1 MVDTDMIFRFV
12 FPSEADCEMRTFR
25 IYQVIGGT
33 AHEELVLYKV
43 RQETTL
49 PNINS
54 LNALKCGS
62 SHIRRPVPVH
72 QVEPL
77 PITER
82 T

>member
-12 FPSEADCEMRTFR
+12 FPSEADCDMRTFR

-43 RQETTL
+43 RQCCLT
-49 PNINS
+49 S
-54 LNALKCGS
+54 MVLNALKCGS
-62 SHIRRPVPVH
+62 SHIRRLVPVH
-72 QVEPL
+72 QVELL